1 MPIRAIVAAFIQIPN
16 RAQVISHCEIV
27 RANILGGD
35 DWWEACRGGGRP
47 RRRGGAGSD
56 RRERSGCPNDN
67 YSALAPSFL
76 FALAS
81 IFFSSD
87 FDSFPFL
94 TI

>member
-1 MPIRAIVAAFIQIPN
+1 MGSLSRWRSPP
-16 RAQVISHCEIV
+16 
-27 RANILGGD
+27 
-35 DWWEACRGGGRP
+35 EARWYGLRW
-47 RRRGGAGSD
+47 
-56 RRERSGCPNDN
+56 RERSGCRNDN